1 MQYEE
6 VLSKVWDTVI
16 VGGGPGGMGAALY
29 AARADLSTLVVEKSF
44 IGGLIALTTDVE
56 NYPAIDFATGL
67 ELAQQMEAQVKKF
80 GTEILYKE
88 VTRVDRIGAADSLS
102 ANAHEGNSTNSTES
116 SGVVEPSP
124 SGLAVRSFDSAA
136 PTFTVHFADGK
147 SLTARTVVIACGS
160 APRRIPAKGEE
171 EYYGKG
177 VSYCATCDGAFFRN
191 KDVVVVGGGESA
203 FQEGHFL
210 TQFGKTVTLVH
221 RRDGF
226 RATPLAVRRARASE
240 KWSEKLNTVVDEI
253 YGEGVVTGVK
263 LRNVQT
269 EAVEDMPVD
278 GVFGFIG
285 YDPASHFASHLVE
298 TDADGYVVV
307 DAKMRTTQPGIW
319 ACGDIV
325 KGSLKQM
332 VISAG
337 NGATA
342 AIDIREY
349 LVEHK

>member
-6 VLSKVWDTVI
+6 ILARTWDVVI
-16 VGGGPGGMGAALY
+16 VGAGPGGMGAALY
-29 AARADLSTLVVEKSF
+29 SSRADLSTLIIEKNF
-44 IGGLIALTTDVE
+44 VGGLIALTMEVE
-56 NYPAIDFATGL
+56 NYPAVDFASGM
-67 ELAQQMEAQVKKF
+67 ELAQHMEAQVKKF

-88 VTRVDRIGAADSLS
+88 VTRVEKA
-102 ANAHEGNSTNSTES
+102 
-116 SGVVEPSP
+116 EPVGTAP
-124 SGLAVRSFDSAA
+124 SFHVRL
-136 PTFTVHFADGK
+136 ADGE
-147 SLTARTVVIACGS
+147 SVRALSVVVACGS
-160 APRRIPAKGEE
+160 APRRIPARGEE
-171 EYYGKG
+171 EFYGRG

-191 KDVVVVGGGESA
+191 KDIMVVGGGESA

-221 RRDGF
+221 RRDQF

-240 KWSEKLNTVVDEI
+240 KWSEKLGYTIEEI
-253 YGEGVVTGVK
+253 KGEGVVTGVRLK
-263 LRNVQT
+263 NVST
-269 EAVEDMPVD
+269 GEVDDVPVD

-285 YDPASHFASHLVE
+285 YEPAATFVE
-298 TDADGYVVV
+298 GLCELDGEGYLVV
-307 DAKMRTTQPGIW
+307 DGKMRTSCPGIW
-319 ACGDIV
+319 GCGDII

-349 LVEHK
+349 LAEHKDAETASAEHQAA

>member
-6 VLSKVWDTVI
+6 VLAKVWDVVI
-16 VGGGPGGMGAALY
+16 VGAGPGGMGAALY
-29 AARADLSTLVVEKSF
+29 ASRADLSTLVIEKNF
-44 IGGLIALTTDVE
+44 VGGLIALTMEVE
-56 NYPAIDFATGL
+56 NYPAVDFASGM
-67 ELAQQMEAQVKKF
+67 ELAQHMEAQVKKF

-88 VTRVDRIGAADSLS
+88 VTRVEQAGRI
-102 ANAHEGNSTNSTES
+102 EGVPAFNIR
-116 SGVVEPSP
+116 
-124 SGLAVRSFDSAA
+124 L
-136 PTFTVHFADGK
+136 ADGE
-147 SLTARTVVIACGS
+147 SIHALSVVVACGS
-160 APRRIPAKGEE
+160 APRRIPAAGEQ
-171 EYYGKG
+171 EYYGRG

-191 KDVVVVGGGESA
+191 KDIIVVGGGESA

-221 RRDGF
+221 RRDAF

-240 KWSEKLNTVVDEI
+240 KWREKLGYTVEEI
-253 YGEGVVTGVK
+253 HGEGVVTGVRLK
-263 LRNVQT
+263 NVNT
-269 EAVEDMPVD
+269 GETEDMPVD

-285 YDPASHFASHLVE
+285 YEPAASFVSDLCQLDE
-298 TDADGYVVV
+298 EGYLVV
-307 DAKMRTTQPGIW
+307 DQKMRTTCPGIW
-319 ACGDIV
+319 GSGDII

-349 LVEHK
+349 LAEHKGAAEDAAKHQVA

>member
-6 VLSKVWDTVI
+6 VLAKTWDTVI

-88 VTRVDRIGAADSLS
+88 VTRVDKADS
-102 ANAHEGNSTNSTES
+102 G
-116 SGVVEPSP
+116 
-124 SGLAVRSFDSAA
+124 
-136 PTFTVHFADGK
+136 FTVNFADGK
-147 SLTARTVVIACGS
+147 ALSARTVVIACGS

-191 KDVVVVGGGESA
+191 KDIVVVGGGESA

-210 TQFGKTVTLVH
+210 TQFGKQVTLVH

-226 RATPLAVRRARASE
+226 RATPLAVRRARASA
-240 KWSEKLNTVVDEI
+240 KWGEKLGYVVDEI
-253 YGEGVVTGVK
+253 YGEQVVTGVK
-263 LRNVQT
+263 LRNLAT
-269 EAVEDMPVD
+269 EAIEDFPVD

-342 AIDIREY
+342 AIDIREW
-349 LVEHK
+349 LAEHSAE